1 MQDNAK
7 EYDIEALTGHE
18 SEYIEMVNEGFF
30 VQLYSTKHSYT
41 NRKFG
46 HKSYTE

>member
-30 VQLYSTKHSYT
+30 VQLYSIEQCYT
-41 NRKFG
+41 NRKLG
-46 HKSYTE
+46 HKTYTE